1 MDDAFANIASFLGP
15 GAALPPPA
23 PARARAAAPAAPPRA
38 AARAAP
44 LLPALEEAKAPPRVR
59 AVVFSKDR
67 AFQLRCLLRSLARAP
82 PSEVFVLWRADG
94 ETSAKAYASV
104 QAEFPSHRFLC
115 DGDAGP
121 AANLAIAL
129 ADAEFVWFLVDDS
142 LIIDESFKVVEA
154 ATALRRDER
163 LLAVHARLHPGV
175 TWCHPQDAP
184 CAPPATFDVD
194 GDVGSAPW
202 LLTFAR
208 SGLGGDWAYC
218 WDLAGG
224 LYRGTDASA
233 VVRDIVR
240 PGPGNDAAAHPNR
253 LEANGNA
260 ALRRLGITS
269 QRPRSACPA
278 VKTLVVVT
286 VNRVQD
292 VYSAPVYLTPA
303 PSLGALDS
311 LVVNDASADLD
322 AAAYAKT
329 SHDSAHVGDWFP
341 APQERP
347 KPPRVSVLIAAKNE
361 EATIVDAVRSALDE
375 GDIVEEV
382 VVIDDHSTDGTR
394 AAVTAIDDARVR
406 VLESSG
412 HGLAE
417 ALNFGLQRCACDI
430 VARLDADDVFAAGQL
445 GRHAARFAELRRTGR
460 GVAVLGGSA
469 VSWWPDGARAP
480 LLRARTPDPKWALL
494 FSCCIAHPTVLLD
507 RKAVLDDLGG
517 YNPAAEP
524 AEDYDLWL
532 RAADAGAGVANASDI
547 PRTWLRKR
555 STSVSSAR
563 RAAQEAAADAAVAR
577 SIERRVGTELTR
589 RLGLEPPPAV
599 LSALRRPATC
609 ESADALDDAATLL
622 SSLRAH
628 AVAALA
634 DDVRAT
640 KRVDADASQRLAELQ
655 ACGLRLG
662 RVLGVSDG
670 KLDALR
676 GLCAAA
682 AACKVSSVGDA
693 SAAES

>member
-1 MDDAFANIASFLGP
+1 
-15 GAALPPPA
+15 
-23 PARARAAAPAAPPRA
+23 
-38 AARAAP
+38 
-44 LLPALEEAKAPPRVR
+44 VR
-59 AVVFSKDR
+59 AVAFSRNR
-67 AFQLRCLLRSLARAP
+67 AFQLRCLLRSLKRAQ
-82 PSEVFVLWRADG
+82 PSEVVVLWRADG
-94 ETSAKAYASV
+94 DASERAYAAV
-104 QAEFPSHRFLC
+104 RDEFPSYSFLR
-115 DGDAGP
+115 DDTGP
-121 AANLAIAL
+121 AANLKTAL
-129 ADAEFVWFLVDDS
+129 ADAEFVWFLVDDA
-142 LIIDESFKVVEA
+142 LVVESFDVVAA

-163 LLAVHARLHPGV
+163 LLAAHARLCPSV

-184 CAPPATFDVD
+184 CGPPATFDV
-194 GDVGSAPW
+194 VGVEPAPPNVGAVPE
-202 LLTFAR
+202 LLAFDRT
-208 SGLGGDWAYC
+208 GLSGDWSYA

-233 VVRDIVR
+233 VVRDIVS

-260 ALRRLGITS
+260 ALRRLGIAS

-278 VKTLVVVT
+278 VKALVVVT

-292 VYSAPVYLTPA
+292 VYTAPVYDATPA
-303 PSLGALDS
+303 PSLAALDA
-311 LVVNDASADLD
+311 LVDDASADLD

-341 APQERP
+341 VPQEEPMP

-382 VVIDDHSTDGTR
+382 VVVDDHSTDGTR
-394 AAVTAIDDARVR
+394 AALMKLAEADARVR
-406 VLESSG
+406 VLESPG
-412 HGLAE
+412 HGLAS
-417 ALNFGLQRCACDI
+417 ALNFGLQRCACDV

-445 GRHAARFAELRRTGR
+445 LRHAARFAELRRSG
-460 GVAVLGGSA
+460 GVAVLGGGA

-589 RLGLEPPPAV
+589 RLGTEPPPAV
-599 LSALRRPATC
+599 VSALRRPATC
-609 ESADALDDAATLL
+609 ESADALDDAAALL

-662 RVLGVSDG
+662 RALGVADG
-670 KLDALR
+670 KMEALM

-682 AACKVSSVGDA
+682 SLK
-693 SAAES
+693 

>member
-15 GAALPPPA
+15 NAALPPPA
-23 PARARAAAPAAPPRA
+23 PSRARAAAPGPPSQ

-44 LLPALEEAKAPPRVR
+44 LLPAFEEAKSPPRVR

-67 AFQLRCLLRSLARAP
+67 AFQLRCLLRSLARAQP
-82 PSEVFVLWRADG
+82 AEVFVLWRADG

-129 ADAEFVWFLVDDS
+129 ADAEFIWWCVDDA
-142 LIIDESFKVVEA
+142 LVVSEEFDVTSA
-154 ATALRRDER
+154 AAALRRDER

-194 GDVGSAPW
+194 GDVGSVPR
-202 LLTFAR
+202 LLSFDR
-208 SGLGGDWAYC
+208 SGLSGDWSYC

-224 LYRGTDASA
+224 LYRGADASA

-240 PGPGNDAAAHPNR
+240 PGNDAAAHPNR

-260 ALRRLGITS
+260 ALRRLGLTT
-269 QRPRSACPA
+269 QRPRSSCPA
-278 VKTLVVVT
+278 VKALVVIT

-292 VYSAPVYLTPA
+292 VYSAPVYSTPA

-311 LVVNDASADLD
+311 LVVDDAAADLG

-341 APQERP
+341 APNEELPP

-382 VVIDDHSTDGTR
+382 VVVDDHSTDGTR
-394 AAVTAIDDARVR
+394 STVAAINDARVR
-406 VLESSG
+406 IMESPG
-412 HGLAE
+412 RGIAE
-417 ALNFGLQRCACDI
+417 ALNFGLQQCACDV

-445 GRHAARFAELRRTGR
+445 APHVARFADLRRRGR
-460 GVAVLGGSA
+460 VAVLGGTA

-480 LLRARTPDPKWALL
+480 LLRSRSGDAEWSLL

-547 PRTWLRKR
+547 TRTWLQKR
-555 STSVSSAR
+555 GGSVSSAR

-577 SIERRVGTELTR
+577 SIAR
-589 RLGLEPPPAV
+589 RLGTEPRPAV
-599 LSALRRPATC
+599 VSALRRPATC
-609 ESADALDDAATLL
+609 ESADALDGAAALL
-622 SSLRAH
+622 SSLRAR

-634 DDVRAT
+634 DDARAT

-655 ACGLRLG
+655 ACALRLG
-662 RVLGVSDG
+662 RVLGVADG
-670 KLDALR
+670 KMEALR

-682 AACKVSSVGDA
+682 SLK
-693 SAAES
+693 

>member
-15 GAALPPPA
+15 NAALPPV
-23 PARARAAAPAAPPRA
+23 APPPPQA

-44 LLPALEEAKAPPRVR
+44 LLPALEETKSPPRVR
-59 AVVFSKDR
+59 AIVFSKDR
-67 AFQLRCLLRSLARAP
+67 AFQLRCLLRSLARAQ
-82 PSEVFVLWRADG
+82 PSDVVVLWRADG
-94 ETSAKAYASV
+94 ETSAKAYATV
-104 QAEFPSHRFLC
+104 QAEFPRTRFLC

-129 ADAEFVWFLVDDS
+129 ADAEFVWFLVDDA
-142 LIIDESFKVVEA
+142 LVVESFDVLAA
-154 ATALRRDER
+154 ATALRRDEG

-175 TWCHPQDAP
+175 TFMHTQDAP

-194 GDVGSAPW
+194 GDVGSAPR
-202 LLTFAR
+202 LLTFDR
-208 SGLGGDWAYC
+208 SGLSGDWAYC

-233 VVRDIVR
+233 VVRDIVGR
-240 PGPGNDAAAHPNR
+240 NDAAAHPNR

-260 ALRRLGITS
+260 AFRRLGITS

-278 VKTLVVVT
+278 VKALVVVT

-292 VYSAPVYLTPA
+292 VYSAPVYATPAA
-303 PSLGALDS
+303 PSLGALDA
-311 LVVNDASADLD
+311 LVDDASADLD

-341 APQERP
+341 VPQEP
-347 KPPRVSVLIAAKNE
+347 TTKPRVSVLIAAKNE

-394 AAVTAIDDARVR
+394 AAVAAIDDARVR
-406 VLESSG
+406 IMESSG
-412 HGLAE
+412 RGLAK
-417 ALNFGLQRCACDI
+417 ALNFGLQMCSCDV

-445 GRHAARFAELRRTGR
+445 SRHAARFTELRRAGR
-460 GVAVLGGSA
+460 CVALGGSA

-480 LLRARTPDPKWALL
+480 LLRSRSTDPNWSLL
-494 FSCCIAHPTVLLD
+494 FSCSIAHPTVLLD
-507 RKAVLDDLGG
+507 RKAVLEDLGG
-517 YNPAAEP
+517 YDPSAEP

-532 RAADAGAGVANASDI
+532 RAADAGTGVANASDI

-555 STSVSSAR
+555 GGSVSSAR

-599 LSALRRPATC
+599 VSALRRPATC
-609 ESADALDDAATLL
+609 ESADALDDAAALL

-628 AVAALA
+628 AVATLA
-634 DDVRAT
+634 DDARAT

-662 RVLGVSDG
+662 RVLGVADG
-670 KLDALR
+670 KMEALR

-682 AACKVSSVGDA
+682 SLK
-693 SAAES
+693 

>member
-15 GAALPPPA
+15 SAALPPA
-23 PARARAAAPAAPPRA
+23 QARHAAAPVAPPPPQA

-67 AFQLRCLLRSLARAP
+67 AFQLRCLLRSLARAQP
-82 PSEVFVLWRADG
+82 AEVFVLWRADSV
-94 ETSAKAYASV
+94 TSAKAYASV

-129 ADAEFVWFLVDDS
+129 ADAEFVWWCVDDA
-142 LIIDESFKVVEA
+142 LVVSEEFDVTSA
-154 ATALRRDER
+154 AAALRRDER
-163 LLAVHARLHPGV
+163 LLAAHARLHPNI
-175 TWCHPQDAP
+175 TYSHPQDAP
-184 CAPPATFDVD
+184 CAPPATFDVVD
-194 GDVGSAPW
+194 GDVGSVPG
-202 LLTFAR
+202 LLTFDR
-208 SGLGGDWAYC
+208 SGLSSDWSYC

-233 VVRDIVR
+233 VVRDIV
-240 PGPGNDAAAHPNR
+240 GPGNDAAAHPNR

-260 ALRRLGITS
+260 ALRRLGLTAR
-269 QRPRSACPA
+269 RPRSACPT
-278 VKTLVVVT
+278 VKTLVVIT

-292 VYSAPVYLTPA
+292 VYSAPVYSTPA

-311 LVVNDASADLD
+311 LVVNDAAADLD

-341 APQERP
+341 MPQEEPTP
-347 KPPRVSVLIAAKNE
+347 KPVSVLIAAKNE
-361 EATIVDAVRSALDE
+361 EATIVEAVRSALDE

-394 AAVTAIDDARVR
+394 AAVVAIDDARVR
-406 VLESSG
+406 IMESSG
-412 HGLAE
+412 SGLAE
-417 ALNFGLQRCACDI
+417 ALNFGLQMCSCDV

-445 GRHAARFAELRRTGR
+445 APHVARFADLRRCGP
-460 GVAVLGGSA
+460 VAVLGGA
-469 VSWWPDGARAP
+469 NVSYWPDGARAP
-480 LLRARTPDPKWALL
+480 LLRSRSGDAEWSLL
-494 FSCCIAHPTVLLD
+494 FSCCVSHPTVLLD
-507 RKAVLDDLGG
+507 RRAVLKLDG
-517 YNPAAEP
+517 YATAAEP

-555 STSVSSAR
+555 GGSVSSSR

-589 RLGLEPPPAV
+589 RLGVEPPPAV
-599 LSALRRPATC
+599 VSALRRPATC
-609 ESADALDDAATLL
+609 ESADALDDAAALL

-655 ACGLRLG
+655 ACALRLG
-662 RVLGVSDG
+662 RVLGVADG
-670 KLDALR
+670 KMEALR

-682 AACKVSSVGDA
+682 SLK
-693 SAAES
+693 

>member
-15 GAALPPPA
+15 NAALPPA
-23 PARARAAAPAAPPRA
+23 PARRAAAPAAPPRPQA

-67 AFQLRCLLRSLARAP
+67 AFQLRCHLRSLARAQP
-82 PSEVFVLWRADG
+82 TEVFVLWRAEGD
-94 ETSAKAYASV
+94 TSAKAYATV

-129 ADAEFVWFLVDDS
+129 ADAEFVWFLVDDA
-142 LIIDESFKVVEA
+142 LVVESFDVVAA
-154 ATALRRDER
+154 ATALRRDDC

-184 CAPPATFDVD
+184 CAPPAVFDVVG
-194 GDVGSAPW
+194 GDVGKAPA
-202 LLTFAR
+202 LLAFDR
-208 SGLGGDWAYC
+208 SGLSGDWSYA

-260 ALRRLGITS
+260 ALRRLGLTS

-278 VKTLVVVT
+278 VKALVIVT

-292 VYSAPVYLTPA
+292 VYSAPVYDATPA
-303 PSLGALDS
+303 PSLDALDA
-311 LVVNDASADLD
+311 LVDDAAADLD
-322 AAAYAKT
+322 VAMYAKT

-341 APQERP
+341 SPQERP
-347 KPPRVSVLIAAKNE
+347 SKPPRVSVLIAAKNE

-394 AAVTAIDDARVR
+394 AAVAAIDDARVR

-417 ALNFGLQRCACDI
+417 ALNFGLKMCSCDV

-445 GRHAARFAELRRTGR
+445 NRHVARFADLRRRGR
-460 GVAVLGGSA
+460 VAACGGAA

-480 LLRARTPDPKWALL
+480 LLRSRSGDAEWSLL
-494 FSCCIAHPTVLLD
+494 FSCCVAHPTVLLD
-507 RKAVLDDLGG
+507 RRAVLNLDG
-517 YNPAAEP
+517 YASAAEP

-555 STSVSSAR
+555 STSVSAAR

-577 SIERRVGTELTR
+577 SIGR
-589 RLGLEPPPAV
+589 RLGTEPPPAV
-599 LSALRRPATC
+599 VSAMRRPATC
-609 ESADALDDAATLL
+609 ESADALDGAAALL
-622 SSLRAH
+622 SSLRAR

-634 DDVRAT
+634 EDARAT

-662 RVLGVSDG
+662 RVLGVADG
-670 KLDALR
+670 KMEALR

-682 AACKVSSVGDA
+682 SLK
-693 SAAES
+693 

>member
-15 GAALPPPA
+15 GAAPPLPAA
-23 PARARAAAPAAPPRA
+23 PLPQAAAPQAT
-38 AARAAP
+38 RAAP
-44 LLPALEEAKAPPRVR
+44 LLPAFEEAKSPPRVR

-67 AFQLRCLLRSLARAP
+67 AFQLRCLLRSLTRAQP
-82 PSEVFVLWRADG
+82 TEVFVLWRADG
-94 ETSAKAYASV
+94 PTSAKAYASV

-129 ADAEFVWFLVDDS
+129 ADADFVWFLVDDA
-142 LIIDESFKVVEA
+142 LVIESFDVVAA

-184 CAPPATFDVD
+184 CAPPATFDVVD
-194 GDVGSAPW
+194 GDVGSVPG
-202 LLTFAR
+202 LLTFDR
-208 SGLGGDWAYC
+208 SGLSSDWSYC

-233 VVRDIVR
+233 VVRDIV
-240 PGPGNDAAAHPNR
+240 GPGNDAAAHPNR
-253 LEANGNA
+253 LESNGNA
-260 ALRRLGITS
+260 ALRRLGLTS
-269 QRPRSACPA
+269 QRPMSACPT

-292 VYSAPVYLTPA
+292 VYSAPVYSTPA

-341 APQERP
+341 VPQEEP
-347 KPPRVSVLIAAKNE
+347 TLKPPRVSVLIAAKNE

-394 AAVTAIDDARVR
+394 AAVAAIDDARIR

-412 HGLAE
+412 RGLAE
-417 ALNFGLQRCACDI
+417 ALNFGLKMCSCDI
-430 VARLDADDVFAAGQL
+430 VARLDADDVFAAGQIAP
-445 GRHAARFAELRRTGR
+445 HVARFA
-460 GVAVLGGSA
+460 GVAVLGGAA

-480 LLRARTPDPKWALL
+480 MLRARSPDPKWSLL
-494 FSCCIAHPTVLLD
+494 FSCCVAHPTVLLD
-507 RKAVLDDLGG
+507 RRAVLKLDG
-517 YNPAAEP
+517 YATAAEP

-555 STSVSSAR
+555 GGSVSSAR
-563 RAAQEAAADAAVAR
+563 RAAQEAAADASVAR
-577 SIERRVGTELTR
+577 SIAR
-589 RLGLEPPPAV
+589 RLGTEPSPAV
-599 LSALRRPATC
+599 VSALRRPATC
-609 ESADALDDAATLL
+609 ESADELDGAAALL
-622 SSLRAH
+622 SSLRAR

-634 DDVRAT
+634 DDARAT
-640 KRVDADASQRLAELQ
+640 KRIETDASQRLAELQ
-655 ACGLRLG
+655 ACALRLG
-662 RVLGVSDG
+662 RVLGVADG
-670 KLDALR
+670 KMEALR

-682 AACKVSSVGDA
+682 SLK
-693 SAAES
+693 